1 MSWQFEYD
9 ENDHDA
15 GEKEILGQKGNWN
28 GEDAVRI
35 ICEQEATAKFVARHL
50 YHYFVADEL
59 PVPQWPHEE
68 PRDPE
73 AIDILCKSYFDS
85 GHNIG
90 AVLRTLFESDFF
102 KDAGSRHARIKSPS
116 EMVIGT
122 MRLAGPID
130 LPSEETYMADA
141 ACANMGQALMRPPS
155 VEGWQGGTEWINTG
169 AYVERVNFAG
179 RILNNPDKQGVR
191 DIIDRIKAL
200 SDGIQLSSD
209 ELVDNCLEVL
219 GPLEVLDTTQSGLK
233 DYAAKFGNLTWSD
246 DTSSGEFDRA
256 AVAIIQLVVSSQEYQ
271 TV

>member
-1 MSWQFEYD
+1 
-9 ENDHDA
+9 
-15 GEKEILGQKGNWN
+15 LGQKGKWN

-35 ICEQEATAKFVARHL
+35 ICEQDATAKFVARHL
-50 YHYFVADEL
+50 YHFFVADEL
-59 PVPQWPHEE
+59 PVPQWPHEG
-68 PRDPE
+68 PKDPE
-73 AIDILCKSYFDS
+73 AIDILCRSYFEND
-85 GHNIG
+85 HNIG
-90 AVLRTLFESDFF
+90 AMLRTLFESDFF
-102 KDAGSRHARIKSPS
+102 KDAGSRYARIKSPS

-179 RILNNPDKQGVR
+179 RILNDPDKQGVR

-200 SDGIQLSSD
+200 SDQPTITSD

-219 GPLEVLDTTQSGLK
+219 GPLEVLDTTRHGLK
-233 DYAAKFGNLTWSD
+233 NYASKFGNMKWSD
-246 DTSSGEFDRA
+246 ESLSSEFDCA

-271 TV
+271 TI